1 MFGYLKNKQM
11 LITGGN
17 GYIASNIIN
26 LIKNIDT
33 KVIRFDKN
41 GIDWVNF
48 DKNGKINIQNIEGD
62 VKDTNIWESLIKNVD
77 IIIHLAAQTSTYIAN
92 SNPEFDIE
100 INVLPMLRLLETCR
114 QMKIK
119 PTILYSG
126 TVTEAGIQKKMPVN
140 EEPKDKP
147 VTIYDLHKLMS
158 ENYLKYYTRA
168 SLIKG
173 AILRL
178 SNVYGPGPKSSSADR
193 GVLNLMI
200 GKALNNEPITIYG
213 KGNFIRDYIY
223 VEDVARAFLYAAKN
237 IEKIKGRH
245 FVIGSGKGYSIS
257 QAFNLVSERVAI
269 KTGKRVDVIN
279 IRPPDTLS
287 PIEYRNFVADTAQ
300 FSSMTKWSANIDLA
314 NGIDITIDY
323 LLSK

>member
-1 MFGYLKNKQM
+1 M

-119 PTILYSG
+119 PTILHS
-126 TVTEAGIQKKMPVN
+126 
-140 EEPKDKP
+140 
-147 VTIYDLHKLMS
+147 
-158 ENYLKYYTRA
+158 
-168 SLIKG
+168 
-173 AILRL
+173 
-178 SNVYGPGPKSSSADR
+178 
-193 GVLNLMI
+193 
-200 GKALNNEPITIYG
+200 
-213 KGNFIRDYIY
+213 
-223 VEDVARAFLYAAKN
+223 
-237 IEKIKGRH
+237 
-245 FVIGSGKGYSIS
+245 
-257 QAFNLVSERVAI
+257 
-269 KTGKRVDVIN
+269 
-279 IRPPDTLS
+279 
-287 PIEYRNFVADTAQ
+287 
-300 FSSMTKWSANIDLA
+300 
-314 NGIDITIDY
+314 
-323 LLSK
+323 